1 MDNEKKKFI
10 GQPLLIGFDING
22 PLVLTEDASLTP
34 HKGTPEALRFLSN
47 IPNVELCLVTGW
59 DIATVKVFA
68 LRLIGLPNINIISEK
83 GMLFFKD
90 NQINNIYP
98 HSETEIA
105 DFARTVFEIAAK
117 KQLQIAIQ
125 GNSSSGCQCIYFEGY
140 NRAMLN
146 AHPLMEGIRIE
157 SKTLLDV
164 LKRYIIGYSMK
175 EDVITISTTPE
186 VLFNILK
193 KELPLFPIRII
204 NRFNLK
210 DKSNLFVKVD
220 PKDNKNFGWNQL
232 EKTAKEISERNNRS
246 YDLNEDYSVDFSTF
260 RATNDGFSK
269 EYAIHVLGN
278 KLFGNNFLILNVG
291 DKPGDKVEGD
301 NTLFFPQCDSDAM
314 NIQSNVALPVI
325 DGREYALIIAL
336 FLLTA

>member
-1 MDNEKKKFI
+1 M
-10 GQPLLIGFDING
+10 P
-22 PLVLTEDASLTP
+22 TEDASLTP
-34 HKGTPEALRFLSN
+34 YKGTPEALRFLSN

-83 GMLFFKD
+83 GMLYFKD

-105 DFARTVFEIAAK
+105 DFAGTIFEIAAK
-117 KQLQIAIQ
+117 KHLQIAIQ
-125 GNSSSGCQCIYFEGY
+125 GNSSSGCQCIYLEGF

-146 AHPLMEGIRIE
+146 THPLMEGMRIE

-204 NRFNLK
+204 NGFNLK
-210 DKSNLFVKVD
+210 DKNHLLVKVD
-220 PKDNKNFGWNQL
+220 PKDNKNFGWKQL
-232 EKTAKEISERNNRS
+232 EKTAKEISERTNRS

-278 KLFGNNFLILNVG
+278 KLFGNNFLTLNVG

-314 NIQSNVALPVI
+314 NIRSNVAFPVI

-336 FLLTA
+336 FLLTAEKKEV